1 MWRSIFISKIIG
13 HRPATAGSTD
23 TAARCP
29 YLKRLD
35 RLGLGDFGAALF
47 ARASFVV
54 VPEIEHGLA
63 EMIHDIGAIEI
74 DVFHDRAA
82 VFAVKDDVLVFVWRP
97 AALDDDADG
106 VGRANRSVRDI
117 RRNEKRFALPDQMI
131 DDLVALADPDF
142 DVALELVKIFLRI
155 DEVEIV
161 PRVRTFD
168 DHDKKVA
175 AVVEVAIADGR
186 LEQIAI
192 RFDPVVDVYRRQHFA
207 SGAAADGLWW

>member
-1 MWRSIFISKIIG
+1 MTSDVWREEKLSGGNPSLVTR
-13 HRPATAGSTD
+13 HMS
-23 TAARCP
+23 
-29 YLKRLD
+29 LSSEWLD

-47 ARASFVV
+47 AGAPFIV

-63 EMIHDIGAIEI
+63 KMIHDIGTIEI
-74 DVFHDRAA
+74 DVLHEGAA
-82 VFAVKDDVLVFVWRP
+82 IFTVKDDVLVFAGGP

-106 VGRANRSVRDI
+106 VGRAHGSVRDLW
-117 RRNEKRFALPDQMI
+117 RNEKRFALADEMI
-131 DDLVALADPDF
+131 DDLVALADSDF
-142 DVALELVKIFLRI
+142 DVAFELVKVFLRI

-175 AVVEVAIADGR
+175 SVVEVAIADGR

-207 SGAAADGLWW
+207 RGAAADGWRW